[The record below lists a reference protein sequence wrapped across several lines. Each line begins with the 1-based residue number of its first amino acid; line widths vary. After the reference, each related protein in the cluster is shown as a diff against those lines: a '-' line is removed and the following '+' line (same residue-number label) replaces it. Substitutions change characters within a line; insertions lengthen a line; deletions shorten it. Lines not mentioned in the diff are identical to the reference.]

1 MPQRCDVMGE
11 HMNRAQELEERK
23 WWDLWNT
30 SYRSDD
36 GHDEVSTE
44 LFENVAGVIREITQ
58 GHGERI
64 LEVACGTGTLSRQLD
79 FSSYHGLDLS
89 PAAVVL
95 ANEKVKL
102 RSWSKGAQLPTYEVA
117 DIHEWPLPPH
127 PFDVVVCVD
136 AAAYFYDQQLAL
148 SKMARSLTHSGRLV
162 LTTINPFVYNR
173 IRRTGRSPLK
183 EGSVSRWLSRGVL
196 HGLLSSAGF
205 KLERSYTIMPRGN
218 MGILRVVNARRLNE
232 AVGSRGAA
240 VLRRW
245 KEQVG
250 LGQYRVIVARKERAT

>member
-1 MPQRCDVMGE
+1 MTKF
-11 HMNRAQELEERK
+11 AQKQLGQEQESAERK

-36 GHDEVSTE
+36 GHDKVSTE
-44 LFENVAGVIREITQ
+44 LFENVAGVIREISQ
-58 GHGERI
+58 GHASRI

-79 FSSYHGLDLS
+79 FSSYHGLDVS
-89 PAAVVL
+89 PAAVEL

-102 RSWSKGAQLPTYEVA
+102 RSWPKGAQERTYEVA
-117 DIHEWPLPPH
+117 DIHNWSLPPN

-136 AAAYFYDQQLAL
+136 AVAYFYDQQLAL
-148 SKMARSLTHSGRLV
+148 RRMAQSLVASGRLV

-173 IRRTGRSPLK
+173 IRPTVISPLK
-183 EGSVSRWLSRGVL
+183 EGSISRWLSRGEL

-232 AVGSRGAA
+232 AVGSHGAK

-245 KEQVG
+245 KEQLG
-250 LGQYRVIVARKERAT
+250 LGQYRVVVARKERAT